1 VASRSPVQSHAPDVR
16 SGGGAQGWNIDQL
29 AGLTGRSSVQ
39 LLRQHGTRSGSGT
52 VCLGT
57 LLGPE
62 GTGGSHRTHL
72 RTPGHAGWRGR
83 GSGTEPVAEP
93 LAPRLPQTTCEYA
106 ATPGLDSRPYLE
118 NCTVDASIKKLCGQV
133 SKGARWMPWH
143 QEPMKDVGGCEK
155 PRGAANR
162 AVIRGFPNG
171 ETRQES
177 CPVTLT

>member
-72 RTPGHAGWRGR
+72 GLPVTPSRRDHGTGTAPFVERPAPPVR
-83 GSGTEPVAEP
+83 DEPGSGIPPVP
-93 LAPRLPQTTCEYA
+93 
-106 ATPGLDSRPYLE
+106 
-118 NCTVDASIKKLCGQV
+118 
-133 SKGARWMPWH
+133 
-143 QEPMKDVGGCEK
+143 
-155 PRGAANR
+155 
-162 AVIRGFPNG
+162 
-171 ETRQES
+171 
-177 CPVTLT
+177 